1 MKVAKFK
8 TTKKNKMEQES
19 KTVEVELNYTDE
31 LMNNI
36 IESTGDTREDYIV
49 EDGKICLE
57 VEITD
62 FFEEDSISDKYGNYH
77 HTSEYCAST
86 YSDAW
91 GNEFNEYVTERII
104 GAEII
109 SKKAK
114 TIANLEKQFG
124 KGLFS

>member
-1 MKVAKFK
+1 MY
-8 TTKKNKMEQES
+8 QES

-49 EDGKICLE
+49 QNGKIFLE

-62 FFEEDSISDKYGNYH
+62 FFEDDSISDKYGNHYIVP
-77 HTSEYCAST
+77 EYLTST
-86 YSDAW
+86 YCNMW

-104 GAEII
+104 ALVIM
-109 SKKAK
+109 
-114 TIANLEKQFG
+114 
-124 KGLFS
+124 

>member
-1 MKVAKFK
+1 MY
-8 TTKKNKMEQES
+8 QES
-19 KTVEVELNYTDE
+19 KTLELELNYTDE

-36 IESTGDTREDYIV
+36 IESTGDTIDDFII

-62 FFEEDSISDKYGNYH
+62 FFEEDSISDKYGNH
-77 HTSEYCAST
+77 FSMPEYLTST
-86 YSDAW
+86 YC
-91 GNEFNEYVTERII
+91 II

-114 TIANLEKQFG
+114 TIASLEQQFG
-124 KGLFS
+124 KGLFA

>member
-1 MKVAKFK
+1 
-8 TTKKNKMEQES
+8 MEHES

-62 FFEEDSISDKYGNYH
+62 FFEEDTISDKYGNHH
-77 HTSEYCAST
+77 HTIEYCAST

-91 GNEFNEYVTERII
+91 GNEFNEYVIERII
-104 GAEII
+104 GAETT

-124 KGLFS
+124 KGLFA

>member
-1 MKVAKFK
+1 MY
-8 TTKKNKMEQES
+8 QES

-31 LMNNI
+31 LMNQI

-49 EDGKICLE
+49 ENGKIFLE

-62 FFEEDSISDKYGNYH
+62 FFEDDSISDKYGNH
-77 HTSEYCAST
+77 FSMPEYSTST
-86 YSDAW
+86 YCDMW

-104 GAEII
+104 GAETT

-114 TIANLEKQFG
+114 TIASLEKQFG

>member
-1 MKVAKFK
+1 
-8 TTKKNKMEQES
+8 MEHES

-31 LMNNI
+31 LMNQI

-62 FFEEDSISDKYGNYH
+62 FFTEDTISDKYGNHY
-77 HTSEYCAST
+77 SAPEYSTST
-86 YSDAW
+86 YCDMW
-91 GNEFNEYVTERII
+91 GNEFNEYVIERII

-114 TIANLEKQFG
+114 TIASLEKQFG
-124 KGLFS
+124 IGLFA

>member
-1 MKVAKFK
+1 MY
-8 TTKKNKMEQES
+8 QES

-49 EDGKICLE
+49 QNGKIFLE

-62 FFEEDSISDKYGNYH
+62 FFEDDSISDKYGNHY
-77 HTSEYCAST
+77 SVPEYSTST
-86 YSDAW
+86 YCDMC

-104 GAEII
+104 ALVIM
-109 SKKAK
+109 
-114 TIANLEKQFG
+114 
-124 KGLFS
+124 

>member
-1 MKVAKFK
+1 MY
-8 TTKKNKMEQES
+8 QES

-49 EDGKICLE
+49 QNGKIFLE

-62 FFEEDSISDKYGNYH
+62 FFEDDSISDKYGNHY
-77 HTSEYCAST
+77 SVPEYSTST
-86 YSDAW
+86 YCDMW

-104 GAEII
+104 ALVIM
-109 SKKAK
+109 
-114 TIANLEKQFG
+114 
-124 KGLFS
+124 

>member
-1 MKVAKFK
+1 MY
-8 TTKKNKMEQES
+8 QES
-19 KTVEVELNYTDE
+19 KTLEVELKYTDE

-49 EDGKICLE
+49 ENGKIFLE

-62 FFEEDSISDKYGNYH
+62 FFEDDSISDKYGNHY
-77 HTSEYCAST
+77 SVPEYSTST
-86 YSDAW
+86 YCDMW

-104 GAEII
+104 AAETT

-124 KGLFS
+124 KGLFA

>member
-1 MKVAKFK
+1 MY
-8 TTKKNKMEQES
+8 QES

-31 LMNNI
+31 LMNQI

-49 EDGKICLE
+49 ENGKIFLE

-62 FFEEDSISDKYGNYH
+62 FFEEDSISDKYGNH
-77 HTSEYCAST
+77 FSMPEYLTST
-86 YSDAW
+86 YCNMW
-91 GNEFNEYVTERII
+91 GNQFNEYVTERII

-114 TIANLEKQFG
+114 TIASLEQQFG
-124 KGLFS
+124 KGLFA